1 MEHVK
6 KGSINSK
13 QYWKSE
19 GIHIDWDEGEKPP
32 KISCEKIRKYLRHF
46 LLGLD
51 YCINKQLSIKYTTLL
66 ELYIEILNQIIY

>member
-13 QYWKSE
+13 SYWKNE
-19 GIHIDWDEGEKPP
+19 GVTIDWDEGEKPP
-32 KISCEKIRKYLRHF
+32 KIDLEKIRKYLRHF

-51 YCINKQLSIKYTTLL
+51 YCNEFI
-66 ELYIEILNQIIY
+66 EL